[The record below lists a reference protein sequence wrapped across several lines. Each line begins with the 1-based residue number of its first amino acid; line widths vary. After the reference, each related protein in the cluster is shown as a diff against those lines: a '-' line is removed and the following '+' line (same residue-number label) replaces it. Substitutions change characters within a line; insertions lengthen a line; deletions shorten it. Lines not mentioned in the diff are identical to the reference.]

1 MLPGWELGL
10 GSTLAGAHP
19 AFATGA
25 QAAKLSPIVM
35 NTLSSLPAALLTP
48 TAAATGSAGPIGPIG
63 PICPISPIRQ
73 PVSWLD
79 QGAQG
84 QSEALHVGPNSR
96 PRAIEDIE
104 HDFVQ
109 ALCQVDADK
118 RL

>member
-1 MLPGWELGL
+1 
-10 GSTLAGAHP
+10 
-19 AFATGA
+19 
-25 QAAKLSPIVM
+25 M

-48 TAAATGSAGPIGPIG
+48 TAAATGSTG
-63 PICPISPIRQ
+63 PISPIRQ

>member
-1 MLPGWELGL
+1 MLAGWGL
-10 GSTLAGAHP
+10 GSALAGAHP
-19 AFATGA
+19 AFATRA
-25 QAAKLSPIVM
+25 QAAKLLPIVM

-48 TAAATGSAGPIGPIG
+48 TAAATGSSGSIGLA
-63 PICPISPIRQ
+63 RQ